1 MKTLEQMFGN
11 IKEQVFRNDDVE
23 RVPQMTPDERREFML
38 KHVDRLLSVEN
49 TILPDGRRTDIVAA
63 WFSDMFWTADE
74 GRVPMSSNNPM
85 LDKKVLKSLND
96 NDLKLC
102 QFYLDAAGLC
112 HDLFNHQAFDLTLL
126 GVDGNSSLPLNPEFL
141 AWLQQ
146 TPYQEIA
153 RHAVYTLQKE
163 LDKYL
168 RRIHHFQAIDFI
180 CFGLDEGFNGD
191 YIQPYD
197 SEIPAQDYIQTLLK
211 CVEPVVLHLADGDKM
226 GLETDVIIMHDILQ
240 GDMKAG
246 FNLKLMDMARQL
258 KEALDNLY
266 NQFDWS
272 KRKKTGLPE
281 KQPAMIRR
289 QVTAVQEAFYDEIL
303 GIANGMLN
311 EDSLQLSYLLD
322 FAEYK
327 CYGD

>member
-1 MKTLEQMFGN
+1 MKTIEQMFRN
-11 IKEQVFRNDDVE
+11 IKEEIFLNDEVE
-23 RVPQMTPDERREFML
+23 RIPQMTPEERNGFLL

-49 TILPDGRRTDIVAA
+49 TLLPDGRRTDIVAA

-85 LDKKVLKSLND
+85 LDKKVLNSLND

-102 QFYLDAAGLC
+102 RFYLDAAGLC
-112 HDLFNHQAFDLTLL
+112 HDLFNHQAFDLSLL
-126 GVDGNSSLPLNPEFL
+126 GITGNPSLPLNPELL

-146 TPYQEIA
+146 TPYLEIA

-163 LDKYL
+163 LDKHL
-168 RRIHHFQAIDFI
+168 RRIHHFLANDFI
-180 CFGLDEGFNGD
+180 CFGLDEGFSGG

-211 CVEPVVLHLADGDKM
+211 CVEPVVMHLADGEKM
-226 GLETDVIIMHDILQ
+226 GLETDVIIMHDNLQ
-240 GDMKAG
+240 RDMKVG
-246 FNLKLMDMARQL
+246 FNPSLVEMAQQL

-266 NQFDWS
+266 NLFDWS
-272 KRKKTGLPE
+272 KRKKATLPE

-289 QVTAVQEAFYDEIL
+289 QVTAVQDAFYDEIL
-303 GIANGMLN
+303 RIADGMLN